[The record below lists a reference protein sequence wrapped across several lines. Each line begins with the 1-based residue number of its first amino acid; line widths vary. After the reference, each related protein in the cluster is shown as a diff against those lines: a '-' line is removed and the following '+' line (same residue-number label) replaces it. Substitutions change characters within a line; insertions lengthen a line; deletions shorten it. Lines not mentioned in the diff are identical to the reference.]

1 MILNKFLILL
11 LFLSSFLNAQKI
23 AIFTTDKNN
32 QKQYQLSKKWID
44 FSVEELKELDNEF
57 LNNKFGNIE
66 DGLNFIRNNYTN
78 FEADINEFEFLKKL
92 QIINN
97 EKRNKDD
104 KIRNKLL
111 YLNENCCSKNS
122 QEITNIYFVLDYQAR
137 IELRVIKEEHNL
149 KSIEEAEKQKKI
161 YTEKRDEA
169 LKLLEY
175 DNKIFEENLFE
186 LYKLLGYEENSKKLT
201 SFQLSG
207 IQKVLFSSEIIAEI
221 LKNKS
226 LNHLTNE
233 KKKEFKTELS
243 EIEKIE
249 DFKGIINPLTQ
260 YLIKQL

>member
-1 MILNKFLILL
+1 MVLG
-11 LFLSSFLNAQKI
+11 SFLNAQKI
-23 AIFTTDKNN
+23 ATFTTDKNN
-32 QKQYQLSKKWID
+32 QIQYQLSKKWID
-44 FSVEELKELDNEF
+44 LSVEELKELDNEF
-57 LNNKFGNIE
+57 LNNKSGNLE
-66 DGLNFIRNNYTN
+66 DGLKFIRNNYTN

-92 QIINN
+92 QIINS

-111 YLNENCCSKNS
+111 FLNENCCSKNS
-122 QEITNIYFVLDYQAR
+122 QEIANTYFVLDYQAR
-137 IELRVIKEEHNL
+137 IEPSVIKKEHNL
-149 KSIEEAEKQKKI
+149 KSIEEAEKQKKV
-161 YTEKRDEA
+161 YSEKRDEA

-201 SFQLSG
+201 NFQLTG
-207 IQKVLFSSEIIAEI
+207 IQQVLFNSEIVAEI

-233 KKKEFKTELS
+233 KKEEYKTELS
-243 EIEKIE
+243 KIEKIE
-249 DFKGIINPLTQ
+249 DFEGKINPLTQ

>member
-1 MILNKFLILL
+1 MVLG
-11 LFLSSFLNAQKI
+11 SFLNAQKI
-23 AIFTTDKNN
+23 ATFTTDKNN

-44 FSVEELKELDNEF
+44 LSVEELKELDNEF
-57 LNNKFGNIE
+57 LNNKSGNLE
-66 DGLNFIRNNYTN
+66 DGLKFIRNNYTN

-122 QEITNIYFVLDYQAR
+122 QDIAIILQVLGFQADKKP
-137 IELRVIKEEHNL
+137 IALKDEYNL
-149 KSIEEAEKQKKI
+149 KSIEEAEKQKRI
-161 YTEKRDEA
+161 YTEKREEA

-175 DNKIFEENLFE
+175 DNKIFEENLFQ

-207 IQKVLFSSEIIAEI
+207 IQQVLFASEIVAEI

-233 KKKEFKTELS
+233 KKEEFKTELS
-243 EIEKIE
+243 KIEKIE
-249 DFKGIINPLTQ
+249 EFEGIINPLTQ

>member
-1 MILNKFLILL
+1 MNKTLILL
-11 LFLSSFLNAQKI
+11 LFLSSILNAQKI
-23 AIFTTDKNN
+23 ATFTTDKNN
-32 QKQYQLSKKWID
+32 QKTYLLSKSWIELTVD
-44 FSVEELKELDNEF
+44 ELKELDKEF
-57 LNNKFGNIE
+57 SNNQNGNLE
-66 DGLNFIRNNYTN
+66 DGLKFIRSNYKN
-78 FEADINEFEFLKKL
+78 FDADINEFEFLKKL
-92 QIINN
+92 QIITN
-97 EKRNKDD
+97 EKRDLESKIENKF
-104 KIRNKLL
+104 LF
-111 YLNENCCSKNS
+111 LNENCCSKKS
-122 QEITNIYFVLDYQAR
+122 QNIAIILQVLGFQANKR
-137 IELRVIKEEHNL
+137 PSVLKEEHNL
-149 KSIEEAEKQKKI
+149 KSIEEAEKQSKI
-161 YTEKRDEA
+161 YKEKRDEA
-169 LKLLEY
+169 LELLKY
-175 DNKIFEENLFE
+175 DKKIFQENLFE